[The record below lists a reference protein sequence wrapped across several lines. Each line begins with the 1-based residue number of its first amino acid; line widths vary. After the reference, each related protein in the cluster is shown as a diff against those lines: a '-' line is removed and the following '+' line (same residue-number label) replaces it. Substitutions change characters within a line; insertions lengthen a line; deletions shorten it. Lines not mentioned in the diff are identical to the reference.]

1 MALTKITDDLNVI
14 QKLDNEPNDVGGL
27 TPDVFKA
34 KFDEGAN
41 KLKSFINDTMMQ
53 EIDNVFENKAN
64 KDDTY
69 QKNEVYT
76 KIEAN
81 EKFIPTDNALAKD
94 NTQIYAPLEDYN
106 PATKKYVDDTTAG
119 VVLGQISD
127 NSLSEQKMANDMKKD
142 ISGGIVSHNK
152 FSASMAD
159 IAYKQATISG
169 REIQLTVPSFTF
181 INNKYVSVEIT
192 ADIPEGN
199 SLTVKVNSDA
209 SITLKDTDG
218 NSLTSLDKGFY
229 TFIARTGTSN
239 FFLCAPKGGGDIFFS
254 KYVDSGEIQLYD
266 KPIRVNQYI
275 YASNDVVIQTPDNMI
290 QKIPS
295 IYNAE
300 SESQL
305 IVNETGMLKVMG
317 ITGKTNVNGFI
328 SKKSKGIITPNKSH
342 WTYGDKISL
351 HQLQYSNGFVGEI
364 WRLNNVKIR
373 AMVQDKKYIYA
384 VSGEESKDL
393 IKINKVDKTE
403 LWRISY
409 SRRVDKLLVDN
420 DFLYVNMG
428 ITIKKINKENKSV
441 IWEFEPS
448 HGRHIT
454 TFSIDENYIYIGG
467 YNNSSNYN
475 YVSKIRK
482 SNKTSIWDVRI
493 DTYGHHMS
501 VDNDNIYYAY
511 SGGLNIIK
519 ISDGSTIY
527 NYRHYRIDG
536 LEVNDEYIYLM
547 DNSNDKEQVI
557 KVKKTDY
564 THVWTLEYVSDV
576 KAVAF
581 DEHYIY
587 VNGRKVNK
595 ADKQEIWDSNISS
608 YSLVVDGD
616 YIYIADY
623 DSLRKIQQEEQHYV
637 IK

>member
-1 MALTKITDDLNVI
+1 LADKTSNYNLIKPEENETADISVINNNFDIIDTKIKENNDHINNAKEDIGNTSNLNT
-14 QKLDNEPNDVGGL
+14 KEKSSLVGA
-27 TPDVFKA
+27 V
-34 KFDEGAN
+34 
-41 KLKSFINDTMMQ
+41 
-53 EIDNVFENKAN
+53 
-64 KDDTY
+64 
-69 QKNEVYT
+69 NEV
-76 KIEAN
+76 
-81 EKFIPTDNALAKD
+81 
-94 NTQIYAPLEDYN
+94 
-106 PATKKYVDDTTAG
+106 
-119 VVLGQISD
+119 
-127 NSLSEQKMANDMKKD
+127 
-142 ISGGIVSHNK
+142 
-152 FSASMAD
+152 SASMAD
-159 IAYKQATISG
+159 IAYKTVSGTANAITISKQG
-169 REIQLTVPSFTF
+169 FTLTDGQYVEFKATANNTGNMTIKVNDEAVKFLRNEDGEQLSSED
-181 INNKYVSVEIT
+181 IEANKYYKAIY
-192 ADIPEGN
+192 
-199 SLTVKVNSDA
+199 NSDN
-209 SITLKDTDG
+209 D
-218 NSLTSLDKGFY
+218 
-229 TFIARTGTSN
+229 
-239 FFLCAPKGGGDIFFS
+239 FFLLAPRGGGDIFFS
-254 KYVDSGEIQLYD
+254 KYVGSGEIQLYD
-266 KPIRVNQYI
+266 KPIKVNQYI

-305 IVNETGMLKVMG
+305 IVNQTGMLKVMG

-448 HGRHIT
+448 YGRHIT

-467 YNNSSNYN
+467 YNTSSNYN

-482 SNKTSIWDVRI
+482 SNKTFIWDVRI
-493 DTYGHHMS
+493 NIYGHHMS

-564 THVWTLEYVSDV
+564 THVWTLEYGSDV